1 MGKGEGRWGGGG
13 GRRRRRGRREEPR
26 GGDRGPSVRRV
37 RRVHAGG
44 SGGEPR
50 GAQVRGVRLP
60 PQLPPPRWRGDAR
73 RAQIAYGWDQRKP
86 IAAAAPPFP
95 AFLAPAPL
103 PLPYHAIPPPPPPPP
118 PHQHQHHHQH
128 QHSAAYNA
136 GDRSRTGSETP
147 PRREEE
153 AVGAGDRG
161 VRKRFRTKFTQE
173 QKEKMQAFAEKLGWR
188 IKKHDDVALQQF
200 CLEIGVDRH
209 VLKVWM
215 HNNKSHLASP
225 SPSPSSPS
233 HSPSPSPSPSTAPA
247 AAAAAAAAAANSA
260 AAAAASPPP
269 IRV

>member
-1 MGKGEGRWGGGG
+1 MPGGAEGSLEALKCAACGCHRNFHRRDGG
-13 GRRRRRGRREEPR
+13 
-26 GGDRGPSVRRV
+26 
-37 RRVHAGG
+37 
-44 SGGEPR
+44 
-50 GAQVRGVRLP
+50 
-60 PQLPPPRWRGDAR
+60 GDAR

-103 PLPYHAIPPPPPPPP
+103 PLPYHAIPRRRRRR
-118 PHQHQHHHQH
+118 
-128 QHSAAYNA
+128 
-136 GDRSRTGSETP
+136 RSTSTSTSTST
-147 PRREEE
+147 PRRTTPGT
-153 AVGAGDRG
+153 GAGRGRRRRPARGGGGRRGDRG

-225 SPSPSSPS
+225 SPSPSSPPTPLLLPL
-233 HSPSPSPSPSTAPA
+233 H
-247 AAAAAAAAAANSA
+247 
-260 AAAAASPPP
+260 PPP
-269 IRV
+269 PRRRCRRRRQLRRRQLRRCRRLSSAHPSLKLQLSIEKDCDVFNNNY